1 MYKNNKLILLNK
13 EKCINCG
20 ICTGVC
26 NAKALY
32 LNRENWQVQFLEEAC
47 VLCLECTIACPVN
60 AINVNTINVL
70 EKKVKE

>member
-1 MYKNNKLILLNK
+1 MYKNNKYILLNK

-26 NAKALY
+26 STKAVD
-32 LNRENWQVQFLEEAC
+32 LNRENWQVQFLKEAC

-60 AINVNTINVL
+60 AINVITKNA
-70 EKKVKE
+70 